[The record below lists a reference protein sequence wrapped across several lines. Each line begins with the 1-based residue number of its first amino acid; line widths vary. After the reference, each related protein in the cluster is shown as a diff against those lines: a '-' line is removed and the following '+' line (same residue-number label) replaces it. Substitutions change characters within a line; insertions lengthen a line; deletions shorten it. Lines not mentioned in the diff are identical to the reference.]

1 MLYFPP
7 TTDKTE
13 IARLVL
19 DEKKYCNPKKIHF
32 GKKYPKFNKI
42 SAFQGYLPQFKF

>member
-7 TTDKTE
+7 ITDKTE

-32 GKKYPKFNKI
+32 RKKRPKFNKI
-42 SAFQGYLPQFKF
+42 SAFQGYLPQF